1 MLKCWKNFRYVVL
14 GAVVLQFGGC
24 GGGFGGIWQDL
35 LTSSVSYTILEFVSD
50 NNGVFDLF
58 TDN

>member
-14 GAVVLQFGGC
+14 GAVALQFGGC
-24 GGGFGGIWQDL
+24 GGLGGIWQDL
-35 LTSSVSYTILEFVSD
+35 LTSSVSFTILEFVTD